1 MTQADQVAHEWT
13 GRTVHGHDG
22 VKLGKL
28 TEVVDRGADGR
39 GTWGVVRSP
48 FGRRKLVPLD
58 GAAAGDGGV
67 LTVPVDRASLRSA
80 PRAAAAAP
88 DAETGTAL
96 QNHYHGRRVLADAQ
110 LRQHERFGGTKVGAA
125 FFGWLVAVGLTVL
138 LAGVAGAIGAVVGA
152 ADLAPAPTPADA
164 TSVGLTSAV
173 LALAVLV
180 VAYFAGG
187 YVAGRLARFDGA
199 RNGFLA
205 WLIGALVTLAAAVAV
220 AVAGAEYNLFRLV
233 QLPAVPVTAEQLT
246 VGGLL
251 TLAAVALGTLVAA
264 VLGGAAGQR
273 YHHRVDRVGVDAI

>member
-1 MTQADQVAHEWT
+1 
-13 GRTVHGHDG
+13 
-22 VKLGKL
+22 
-28 TEVVDRGADGR
+28 VVGSGADGR

-48 FGRRKLVPLD
+48 LGRRKLVPLD

-67 LTVPVDRASLRSA
+67 LMVPVDRAGLRSA

-88 DAETGTAL
+88 DAATGTAL
-96 QNHYHGRRVLADAQ
+96 QNHYRGRRVLADAQ
-110 LRQHERFGGTKVGAA
+110 MRQHERFGGSKVGAA

-138 LAGVAGAIGAVVGA
+138 LAGLAGGIGAAIGA
-152 ADLAPAPTPADA
+152 ADLAPAPTSADA
-164 TSVGLTSAV
+164 ASVGLTSAV
-173 LALAVLV
+173 LAVVVLV

-199 RNGFLA
+199 RNGFLT
-205 WLIGALVTLAAAVAV
+205 WLIGAVVTLAAAVAV
-220 AVAGAEYNLFRLV
+220 AVAGAGYNLFQLV

-251 TLAAVALGTLVAA
+251 TLAAIALGTLVAA

-273 YHHRVDRVGVDAI
+273 FHHRVDRVAL

>member
-1 MTQADQVAHEWT
+1 MTQADQATHEWT

-28 TEVVDRGADGR
+28 TEVVGSGADGR

-48 FGRRKLVPLD
+48 LGRRKLVPLD

-67 LTVPVDRASLRSA
+67 LMVPVDRASLRSA

-88 DAETGTAL
+88 DAATGTAL
-96 QNHYHGRRVLADAQ
+96 QNHYHGRHVLADARM
-110 LRQHERFGGTKVGAA
+110 RQHERFGGTKVGAA
-125 FFGWLVAVGLTVL
+125 FFGWLVAVGLTLL
-138 LAGVAGAIGAVVGA
+138 LAGLAGGIGAAIGA
-152 ADLAPAPTPADA
+152 ADLAPAPTSADA
-164 TSVGLTSAV
+164 ASVGLTSAV
-173 LALAVLV
+173 LALVVLV

-199 RNGFLA
+199 RNGFLT
-205 WLIGALVTLAAAVAV
+205 WLIGAVVTLAAAVAV
-220 AVAGAEYNLFRLV
+220 AVAGAGYNLFQLV

-251 TLAAVALGTLVAA
+251 TLAAIALGTLVAA

-273 YHHRVDRVGVDAI
+273 YHHRVDRVAADAA

>member
-1 MTQADQVAHEWT
+1 MTQADQGTHEWT

-28 TEVVDRGADGR
+28 TEVVGGSADGR

-48 FGRRKLVPLD
+48 LGRRKLVPLD
-58 GAAAGDGGV
+58 GAGARDGGI
-67 LTVPVDRASLRSA
+67 LEVPVDRASLRSA
-80 PRAAAAAP
+80 PPVAATAP
-88 DAETGTAL
+88 DAETATAL
-96 QNHYHGRRVLADAQ
+96 QHHYHGRRVLADAR

-138 LAGVAGAIGAVVGA
+138 LAGVAGGIGAAVGA
-152 ADLAPAPTPADA
+152 ADLVPTPTATDA
-164 TSVGLTSAV
+164 ASVGLTSAV
-173 LALAVLV
+173 IALVVLL

-199 RNGFLA
+199 RNGFLT

-220 AVAGAEYNLFRLV
+220 AVAGAEYNLFQLV
-233 QLPAVPVTAEQLT
+233 QLPAFPVTAEQLT

-251 TLAAVALGTLVAA
+251 TLAAIALGTLVAA

-273 YHHRVDRVGVDAI
+273 YHHRVDRVAVEPQ